1 MKDTGLT
8 KEHNRPTCDGMMRK
22 IAIAAALAAG
32 GLTGGCV
39 NVSAPDKPIEI
50 NLNIKVTQEVIYR
63 LDREAKAL
71 IKDNPDI
78 F

>member
-1 MKDTGLT
+1 M
-8 KEHNRPTCDGMMRK
+8 
-22 IAIAAALAAG
+22 AILAPFG
-32 GLTGGCV
+32 VLGGCV

-50 NLNIKVTQEVIYR
+50 NLNIRVTQEVIYR
-63 LDREAKAL
+63 LDNSAKAL

>member
-1 MKDTGLT
+1 MTSTGLT
-8 KEHNRPTCDGMMRK
+8 WRGEGPTCRTMRRLMT
-22 IAIAAALAAG
+22 IAALAVLA
-32 GLTGGCV
+32 GCV

-50 NLNIKVTQEVIYR
+50 NLNIKVTQEVVYR

>member
-1 MKDTGLT
+1 MTDTRLTEQRYGTTYGAMKRAISIGVLAGL
-8 KEHNRPTCDGMMRK
+8 
-22 IAIAAALAAG
+22 A
-32 GLTGGCV
+32 GCV

-50 NLNIKVTQEVIYR
+50 NLNIKITQEVIYR

>member
-1 MKDTGLT
+1 MGLA
-8 KEHNRPTCDGMMRK
+8 PIG
-22 IAIAAALAAG
+22 AL
-32 GLTGGCV
+32 LGGCV

-50 NLNIKVTQEVIYR
+50 NLNIRVTQEVIYR
-63 LDREAKAL
+63 LDNSAKAL

>member
-1 MKDTGLT
+1 MMHTGLT
-8 KEHNRPTCDGMMRK
+8 TRRNRPTVTMMRRMT
-22 IAIAAALAAG
+22 IGAALVAAG
-32 GLTGGCV
+32 MVGGCV

-71 IKDNPDI
+71 IKDNPDV

>member
-1 MKDTGLT
+1 MMHTGLT
-8 KEHNRPTCDGMMRK
+8 NERNGPTFRAMRM
-22 IAIAAALAAG
+22 IGITAALAVT
-32 GLTGGCV
+32 GLGGGCV

-71 IKDNPDI
+71 IKDNPDV

>member
-1 MKDTGLT
+1 MMK
-8 KEHNRPTCDGMMRK
+8 RV
-22 IAIAAALAAG
+22 AIAAVLAAMA
-32 GLTGGCV
+32 LSGCV

-50 NLNIKVTQEVIYR
+50 NLNIKITQEVIYR

>member
-1 MKDTGLT
+1 MTEPGLT
-8 KEHNRPTCDGMMRK
+8 KRSEVPTFGGMRRTIVM
-22 IAIAAALAAG
+22 AAVMAAG
-32 GLTGGCV
+32 LGGCV

-50 NLNIKVTQEVIYR
+50 NLNIKITQEVIYR

>member
-1 MKDTGLT
+1 MTETRLTEQRYGTTYGAMKWLVLSGALFGL
-8 KEHNRPTCDGMMRK
+8 
-22 IAIAAALAAG
+22 A
-32 GLTGGCV
+32 GCV

-50 NLNIKVTQEVIYR
+50 NLNIKITQEVIYR